1 MERERETQV
10 ILRMDVASFNIILLF
25 ITSEWTD
32 RRLIRL
38 PSRITR
44 RILTFS
50 VSSHILYDNKTGN
63 RWLGGVIKMSGIHSH
78 GWLSVCRLFIV
89 NFLEIK
95 QFART

>member
-50 VSSHILYDNKTGN
+50 VSSLKFFMIKKLVI
-63 RWLGGVIKMSGIHSH
+63 GGVVSH
-78 GWLSVCRLFIV
+78 GWQSVV
-89 NFLEIK
+89 Y
-95 QFART
+95 